1 MPVTTDSSSIEKK
14 GDIEHVSGSKHS
26 DDAVSVDDFAGDSG
40 LPPPP
45 QLSKEEERKLYRKID
60 LRLMPILALM
70 YLLSFM
76 DRGRSAIMRAVHRLM
91 LTSSPRM
98 RREYW

>member
-1 MPVTTDSSSIEKK
+1 MSVEEARDPGMEK
-14 GDIEHVSGSKHS
+14 GTIAS
-26 DDAVSVDDFAGDSG
+26 DDIDFGGDTT

-45 QLSKEEERKLYRKID
+45 MLTEEEEKKLYRKVD

-76 DRGRSAIMRAVHRLM
+76 DRGG
-91 LTSSPRM
+91 
-98 RREYW
+98 

>member
-1 MPVTTDSSSIEKK
+1 MSDKK
-14 GDIEHVSGSKHS
+14 ASTP
-26 DDAVSVDDFAGDSG
+26 SVDEKRVGTPLEDIDFGGDTN

-45 QLSKEEERKLYRKID
+45 KLTLEQEAKLWQKVD

-76 DRGRSAIMRAVHRLM
+76 DRGILN
-91 LTSSPRM
+91 LNP
-98 RREYW
+98 Y

>member
-1 MPVTTDSSSIEKK
+1 MAEDKKVSISSIEEKRV
-14 GDIEHVSGSKHS
+14 GTPS
-26 DDAVSVDDFAGDSG
+26 DDIDFGGDST

-45 QLSKEEERKLYRKID
+45 IFTAEEEKKLWRKVD

-76 DRGRSAIMRAVHRLM
+76 DRGVSAP
-91 LTSSPRM
+91 SF
-98 RREYW
+98 